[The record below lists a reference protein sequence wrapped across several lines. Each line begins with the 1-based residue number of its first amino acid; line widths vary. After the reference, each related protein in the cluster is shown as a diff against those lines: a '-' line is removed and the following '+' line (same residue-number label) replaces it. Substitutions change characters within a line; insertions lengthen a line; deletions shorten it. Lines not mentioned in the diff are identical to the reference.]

1 MKSLSQLEHW
11 RSNPAHFIESV
22 LHNPE
27 TGKPFVLL
35 PAQKQFLEY
44 AFRLRPDGRLLYPE
58 QIYSCPKK
66 SGKSAFAAIHMLTV
80 LLLFGG
86 AYGEG
91 YCVANSLEQAE
102 SRVYQAALRIVEASP
117 LLKREAR
124 IASGA
129 ITFPG
134 FVITALGRSFAAAAG
149 SNPTI
154 SVFDELWAF
163 TSENS
168 RRLFDEMCVSP
179 ARRISLRFTA
189 TYAGFSGESTL
200 LEELHARGLAQSEV
214 APNLYAGDGL
224 LMFWSHVPVAPWQ
237 DEAWLAEMR
246 RSLRPN
252 QYLRMIEN
260 KFAAAGEDS
269 FIDMAKWDAC
279 VDPNAMPVFEDR
291 QLTVD
296 VGVDVGVRHDSTAIT
311 VVTPLPDG
319 RIRLLAHRIFQPTPN
334 KPLDFEDTVEAH
346 LIYLCSRFRV
356 RRILADPYQMQATAQ
371 RLQKRGLPIRE
382 FPQTAANLTAASQ
395 NLYERIQAG
404 SLILYPDA
412 AMRLAASRAV
422 AIESPRGWRIA
433 KGKNWHRIDVIV
445 ALAMACHATSTAYE
459 PEAIHM
465 PPIIAG
471 GMHDT
476 AIPGLPPPDA
486 TQAYYDWCG
495 GGGYDPWKNRG

>member
-1 MKSLSQLEHW
+1 L
-11 RSNPAHFIESV
+11 I
-22 LHNPE
+22 
-27 TGKPFVLL
+27 
-35 PAQKQFLEY
+35 
-44 AFRLRPDGRLLYPE
+44 
-58 QIYSCPKK
+58 
-66 SGKSAFAAIHMLTV
+66 
-80 LLLFGG
+80 
-86 AYGEG
+86 
-91 YCVANSLEQAE
+91 
-102 SRVYQAALRIVEASP
+102 RVKDRFQQV
-117 LLKREAR
+117 
-124 IASGA
+124 
-129 ITFPG
+129 
-134 FVITALGRSFAAAAG
+134 
-149 SNPTI
+149 
-154 SVFDELWAF
+154 
-163 TSENS
+163 NS
-168 RRLFDEMCVSP
+168 RRLWDEMVPPPTRKIAC
-179 ARRISLRFTA
+179 RLTT
-189 TYAGFSGESTL
+189 TYAGYVSESQL
-200 LEELHARGLAQSEV
+200 LEELYHRGLAQPEV
-214 APNLYAGDGL
+214 APNLYAGDGIL
-224 LMFWSHVPVAPWQ
+224 LAWHHEPIAPWQ
-237 DEAWLAEMR
+237 TPQWLAEMR

-260 KFAAAGEDS
+260 RFTAGEDS
-269 FIDMAKWDAC
+269 FIDMTRWDAC
-279 VDPNAMPVFEDR
+279 VDPNATPVFSDQR
-291 QLTVD
+291 LTVD

-412 AMRLAASRAV
+412 EMRLAASRAV
-422 AIESPRGWRIA
+422 AIESPRGWRVA

-459 PEAIHM
+459 PEAIHTA
-465 PPIIAG
+465 PIIAG

-476 AIPGLPPPDA
+476 PIPGLPQPDA

-495 GGGYDPWKNRG
+495 SGGYDPWKNPG